1 MTQLSHGDGAA
12 SGSRGAKQLADGEDD
27 DDDEVSQGHRSN
39 SNRTPPPSSSKRDG
53 VRLSVTSPPPAFAN
67 AAAGALSPPS
77 ASASVISPF
86 GSPSGWISSGQEEP
100 VAGAVAAT
108 DKTSNVHINGD
119 HVTQVRVDAIVLT
132 PESSSG
138 SRRKQGP
145 DAASESAVDDV
156 DEKEKEEDRDQSE
169 LLVSTR
175 LAVSNSKVTGRD
187 QQQQQLHVTAV
198 QVEHT
203 SNAHEETT

>member
-1 MTQLSHGDGAA
+1 M
-12 SGSRGAKQLADGEDD
+12 
-27 DDDEVSQGHRSN
+27 
-39 SNRTPPPSSSKRDG
+39 
-53 VRLSVTSPPPAFAN
+53 
-67 AAAGALSPPS
+67 
-77 ASASVISPF
+77 
-86 GSPSGWISSGQEEP
+86 
-100 VAGAVAAT
+100 
-108 DKTSNVHINGD
+108 
-119 HVTQVRVDAIVLT
+119 TQVRVDAIVLT

-187 QQQQQLHVTAV
+187 QQLHVTAV

>member
-1 MTQLSHGDGAA
+1 M
-12 SGSRGAKQLADGEDD
+12 
-27 DDDEVSQGHRSN
+27 
-39 SNRTPPPSSSKRDG
+39 
-53 VRLSVTSPPPAFAN
+53 
-67 AAAGALSPPS
+67 
-77 ASASVISPF
+77 
-86 GSPSGWISSGQEEP
+86 
-100 VAGAVAAT
+100 
-108 DKTSNVHINGD
+108 
-119 HVTQVRVDAIVLT
+119 TQVRVDAIVLT

-187 QQQQQLHVTAV
+187 QQQQLHVTAV